1 MINVKRPFWDV
12 FSFYVQKTCFRR
24 TDDVHDAMNSCI
36 NCLVLTVLFNPSLR
50 RLKDVKTMCCYY
62 YCYCLN
68 IMSQHMSQSS
78 YFTHNTSQRRLLN
91 VQKTS
96 CNHRNS
102 FKNVDDVKLQLFQHI
117 TRIKKNKWRPRDIQ
131 KTSSNDHWNICVVDY
146 NHYFI
151 IYIIYNNNN
160 KRKHI
165 QQSQQHLQQQHL
177 LLQCC
182 VTQGTC
188 TVAAYLIFVC
198 SVLA

>member
-12 FSFYVQKTCFRR
+12 FSFNVQKTCFRR

-36 NCLVLTVLFNPSLR
+36 NCLVLTVLYCLR
-50 RLKDVKTMCCYY
+50 RLKDVKTMCGYY

-117 TRIKKNKWRPRDIQ
+117 TRIKKTNDVPE
-131 KTSSNDHWNICVVDY
+131 TSK
-146 NHYFI
+146 
-151 IYIIYNNNN
+151 
-160 KRKHI
+160 KR
-165 QQSQQHLQQQHL
+165 LQ
-177 LLQCC
+177 
-182 VTQGTC
+182 TITGT
-188 TVAAYLIFVC
+188 FV
-198 SVLA
+198 L